1 MSEEVPLVAHMKV
14 PYIRPL
20 CTGYAIFLDN
30 PLNDTLRGTCQSTH
44 ESTHRSKFSQK
55 ISDII

>member
-20 CTGYAIFLDN
+20 CTCYAIFLDN
-30 PLNDTLRGTCQSTH
+30 TLNDTLRGTCQSTH
-44 ESTHRSKFSQK
+44 RSKFLQK
-55 ISDII
+55 FSDII